1 MFKKQLLQK
10 EEEEFSKLT
19 LAPEQ
24 RQIVTALGNVL
35 VKFIDIPLAPTL
47 GFIWRS
53 IKDWQVENKRS
64 ISELSTSSVD
74 DRVNSVHKMTE
85 NLKGYLKKVLKSPSD
100 EQKIDEG
107 VDKMFAFYKSQF
119 STR

>member
-1 MFKKQLLQK
+1 MFKQQLLQK
-10 EEEEFSKLT
+10 EEEEFKKLT

-35 VKFIDIPLAPTL
+35 IKFIDIPLAPTL

-53 IKDWQVENKRS
+53 IKDWQVKNKRS
-64 ISELSTSSVD
+64 ISELSNSSVN
-74 DRVNSVHKMTE
+74 DRINSVHEMAE
-85 NLKGYLKKVLKSPSD
+85 NLKGYLKRVLRSASD
-100 EQKIDEG
+100 EQKIEEG
-107 VDKMFAFYKSQF
+107 VDKMFEFYKSQF